1 MNIYS
6 KNGYTL
12 LFAVLTAT
20 LVLGVAVFILSV
32 SKKQFAL
39 AVAARDSMYS
49 IYAADSGIECASAAT
64 IATSTDGTI
73 TSPATLSIDCN
84 GATFRKSNNNVTP
97 TDVVFSGPIS
107 DPLFKPNTMY
117 KASGLVMSLDATNKT
132 CAVITV
138 RDGIYTESGVD
149 KHMTIIDSSG
159 YNYCNPTAGI
169 AGSDPSIPYGPKT
182 SSRTVERA
190 LRLTYTE

>member
-73 TSPATLSIDCN
+73 TSPATLSISCN
-84 GATFRKSNNNVTP
+84 GATFTRDKNGA
-97 TDVVFSGPIS
+97 DVKF
-107 DPLFKPNTMY
+107 
-117 KASGLVMSLDATNKT
+117 GLVPVDPDSIFINNTLYQASEVVVNLDAANKT

-138 RDGIYTESGVD
+138 RDGMYTDAGID
-149 KHMTIIDSSG
+149 KHMTIIDSRG
-159 YNYCNPTAGI
+159 YNFCNST
-169 AGSDPSIPYGPKT
+169 GPQT
-182 SSRTVERA
+182 GSRTVERA